1 MYYLFVCVAEVDQS
15 QFRVS
20 ESVEGSMLEGFC
32 HIRLPGS
39 IKGIHVI
46 QFLSPL
52 TEDRNYFC
60 CRIRKLSEYSD
71 RNTNKGWTPEC
82 CYMIEGIKWPH
93 SKTS

>member
-1 MYYLFVCVAEVDQS
+1 MCSLFVCVAEVDQS

-20 ESVEGSMLEGFC
+20 ESVEGSMLKGFC

-71 RNTNKGWTPEC
+71 RNANVRWTPENC
-82 CYMIEGIKWPH
+82 CMLEGIKRPH